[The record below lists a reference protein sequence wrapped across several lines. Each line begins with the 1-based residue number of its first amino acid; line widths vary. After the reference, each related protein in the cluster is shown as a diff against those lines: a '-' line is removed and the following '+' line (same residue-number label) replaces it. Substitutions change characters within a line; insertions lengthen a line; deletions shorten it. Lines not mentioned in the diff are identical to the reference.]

1 MNKMNKKNCTSW
13 VLGIIVLLV
22 NITNSYAQ
30 PTKTIALQNLILTK
44 FDLSFGSFPNPVP
57 PEIIDT
63 TIFVCLGDNLAVSNF
78 TYNPLFATGGV
89 KEEKYSVNTYL
100 VGSTMPSNIL
110 TRIRKKADMAFTPNE
125 AIQFDVNDMRTDFYI
140 SITLGIVSE
149 DDNNQARRYTI
160 KVIISPGPT
169 APKTI
174 NVIPAPPLPLGP
186 TIPPGGKAL
195 LQVVDTDPTM
205 NYVWYTKNPN
215 FTQLGPANTS
225 ITTGALTKDTT
236 FFVVGKQKPGV
247 GLGAQCGSTLTPV
260 PIFVRGQLFIP
271 NVFAPNGSNPI
282 NRKFQIKGETINS
295 GELIIFNQWGNIVFQ
310 TKDLATG
317 WDGKQNGVMQPTGVY
332 IYILKGT
339 FVNGKPFTEKG
350 SVTLIQ

>member
-1 MNKMNKKNCTSW
+1 MNKMNKKSYTAW
-13 VLGIIVLLV
+13 VLGIIVLIV
-22 NITNSYAQ
+22 NATNSYAQ
-30 PTKTIALQNLILTK
+30 PTKTIALKNLILTK

-63 TIFVCLGDNLAVSNF
+63 TIFVCLGDNLSVSNF
-78 TYNPLFATGGV
+78 TYNPFFAMGGV

-110 TRIRKKADMAFTPNE
+110 TRIRRKADMLFTPNE

-149 DDNNQARRYTI
+149 EDANQARRYTI
-160 KVIISPGPT
+160 KIIVSPAPT
-169 APKTI
+169 APKII
-174 NVIPAPPLPLGP
+174 NVIPAPPLPLSP
-186 TIPPGGKAL
+186 AIPPGGKAL
-195 LQVVDTDPTM
+195 LQVVDTDPNM
-205 NYVWYTKNPN
+205 NYVWYTQNP
-215 FTQLGPANTS
+215 TLMQVDSAVTS
-225 ITTGALTKDTT
+225 TTTGVLTKDVT
-236 FFVVGKQKPGV
+236 FLVVGKQKPGV
-247 GLGAQCGSTLTPV
+247 GLGAQCGSTFTTVPV
-260 PIFVRGQLFIP
+260 FVRGKLFIP

-282 NRKFQIKGETINS
+282 DRNFRIRGETISS

-317 WDGKQNGVMQPTGVY
+317 WDGKKNGILQPSGVY
-332 IYILKGT
+332 IYVLKGS
-339 FVNGKPFTEKG
+339 FVNGQPFTEKG